1 MEENEKRYNIE
12 VKRKCSIMFLFI
24 ILIIFIVFI
33 VLLILYVYSQKLDYK
48 IISNTEEFFEFYD
61 SSGPVEIFIDLR
73 DEKDYAIGHL
83 SKFINVPYSGSKKE
97 ETIKKFLDENYSKNN
112 VIVLMCYSSKRA
124 SDAFMYLD
132 EIGYNN
138 LVLINMDSCDILD
151 SGKDIQTGECNC
163 ID

>member
-1 MEENEKRYNIE
+1 MEKSEKRYNIE

-24 ILIIFIVFI
+24 ILIMSI

-48 IISNTEEFFEFYD
+48 IISSTEEFFEFYD
-61 SSGPVEIFIDLR
+61 SSGPVEILIDLR
-73 DEKDYAIGHL
+73 DEQDYALGHL

-97 ETIKKFLDENYSKNN
+97 ETLKNFLDENYSKNN

-138 LVLINMDSCDILD
+138 LVLINIDSCDILD